1 MYINIGMIKIN
12 IITNIASLN
21 VGKTILCRNNS
32 STTNYPEAPT
42 SESVQIEGQ
51 LNPVGSF
58 PSPVPA
64 ASIPQTLPFKSPK
77 IPKVPKLPHIP
88 SFSAAMPSFPPIQ
101 APSSGAPAGGSGFN
115 AFVPIH
121 PAARDRQ

>member
-1 MYINIGMIKIN
+1 MQINIGMIKIN

-32 STTNYPEAPT
+32 TTTNYPEAPT

-58 PSPVPA
+58 PSPVSA
-64 ASIPQTLPFKSPK
+64 AGFPQTLPFKPPK
-77 IPKVPKLPHIP
+77 TPKAPKLPHIP
-88 SFSAAMPSFPPIQ
+88 SFSASTPSFPPIQ
-101 APSSGAPAGGSGFN
+101 TPASAAPAGGTGSSTF
-115 AFVPIH
+115 APIH
-121 PAARDRQ
+121 PPTP